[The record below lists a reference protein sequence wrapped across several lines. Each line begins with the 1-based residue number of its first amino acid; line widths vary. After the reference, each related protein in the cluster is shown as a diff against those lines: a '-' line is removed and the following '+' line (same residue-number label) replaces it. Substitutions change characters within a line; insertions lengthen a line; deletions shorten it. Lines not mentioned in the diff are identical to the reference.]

1 MLISDQPGRIFAIII
16 LSPSLFVGGILL
28 IKSNNI
34 KLRKTI
40 GSILTIISVIFF
52 FYELFW
58 IINYPAKMVTL

>member
-1 MLISDQPGRIFAIII
+1 MLITDQPGRIFAIII

-28 IKSNNI
+28 INSNNV

-40 GSILTIISVIFF
+40 GFILMIISIIFF

-58 IINYPAKMVTL
+58 VINYPPKMVCL